1 MTAGTDGKTIDG
13 FSKRTVESLIARLKT
28 EKYHPKPVRRTYRKR
43 KTEKCAL
50 WVFRLL
56 RISLYRKL

>member
-28 EKYHPKPVRRTYRKR
+28 EEYHPNP
-43 KTEKCAL
+43 E
-50 WVFRLL
+50 
-56 RISLYRKL
+56 